1 MEINKSVVA
10 RVSDLPK
17 MELQEVKDL
26 WLELYKEPPPRSP
39 RSFLV
44 KKLAYRLQELAY
56 GISPDIEVRVEQAV
70 KEHFS
75 SGGSAQKKPKSY
87 NCPMVGTRLIREYR
101 GVEYQVSVLEEGYEY
116 QGCTYSSLSKIAR
129 HITGAAWSGPAF
141 FGLKQPK
148 GGRR

>member
-1 MEINKSVVA
+1 MDNMVLA
-10 RVSDLPK
+10 RVSSLPK
-17 MELQEVKDL
+17 MSLPEIKDL
-26 WLELYKEPPPRSP
+26 WQELYQEPPPRSTKT
-39 RSFLV
+39 FLV

-56 GISPDIEVRVEQAV
+56 GISPDIEHRIAQAA
-70 KEHFS
+70 KEHFG
-75 SGGSAQKKPKSY
+75 SGGALQKKKPSY
-87 NCPMVGTRLIREYR
+87 TRPMVGTRLIREYR

-148 GGRR
+148 GGRS